1 MALRVSVALV
11 AAISL
16 LGLMFNSL
24 SRQATRTD
32 SETTSA
38 AFNGSR
44 AILQDIVGVGG
55 SQFPMLLVVAFI
67 AGGLGTALLL
77 KQ

>member
-1 MALRVSVALV
+1 MALRISVVIV

-16 LGLMFNSL
+16 VGLMFNSL
-24 SRQATRTD
+24 SRQVETTD
-32 SETTSA
+32 TQTTSA

-67 AGGLGTALLL
+67 AGGLGTALILTR
-77 KQ
+77 